1 MKAGIRSVSD
11 IEFLFLTVGWGRLPP
26 RPTAPGGPIASL
38 PVQILL
44 VRHAQS
50 EWNAIGRWQGWAD
63 PPLSEL
69 GRQQSRLA
77 AKGLHDIDVAVSSD
91 LQRAIDT
98 ATLMVEPLGLAPA
111 KVEPRL
117 RERDVGEWTGLTRDE
132 INQRWP
138 EALST
143 MADPPG
149 GESAL
154 TLQTRMVAAVT
165 SLARTYPHA
174 SVLAVTHGGA
184 IRSLER
190 HLGVDPHPLPNL
202 GGTWLE
208 VFSDTMA
215 VGPRVLLVDPDEV
228 AVTVPRQL

>member
-1 MKAGIRSVSD
+1 MR
-11 IEFLFLTVGWGRLPP
+11 
-26 RPTAPGGPIASL
+26 
-38 PVQILL
+38 ILL
-44 VRHAQS
+44 VRHGQS
-50 EWNAIGRWQGWAD
+50 EWNAVGRWQGWAD

-77 AKGLHDIDVAVSSD
+77 GKSLDGIDVAVSSD
-91 LQRAIDT
+91 LRRAIDT
-98 ATLMVEPLGLAPA
+98 AALMVEPLGLAQA
-111 KVEPRL
+111 TVEPRL

-132 INQRWP
+132 INRRWP
-138 EALST
+138 GALST

-154 TLQTRMVAAVT
+154 ALQTRVVEAVT
-165 SLARTYPHA
+165 QLSSAYSDST
-174 SVLAVTHGGA
+174 VLAVTHGGA

-190 HLGVDPHPLPNL
+190 HLGVEPHPLPNL

-208 VFSDTMA
+208 VGSDNMA
-215 VGPRVLLVDPDEV
+215 VGPRVLLVDPAEV